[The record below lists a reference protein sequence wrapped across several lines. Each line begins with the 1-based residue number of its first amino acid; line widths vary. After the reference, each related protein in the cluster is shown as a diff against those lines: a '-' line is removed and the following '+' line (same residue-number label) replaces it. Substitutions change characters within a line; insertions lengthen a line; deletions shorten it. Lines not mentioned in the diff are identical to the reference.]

1 MAKKRVDIELDE
13 NVLEWAGVNAVTLGI
28 SRRAYLKRCIERLY
42 HDDVVFKTIKKILL
56 TPEECTPTQKFKS
69 DE

>member
-42 HDDVVFKTIKKILL
+42 HNDAVFKTIKKILL
-56 TPEECTPTQKFKS
+56 TPEECTPVQKFKS
-69 DE
+69 NE